1 MENMNPVLHL
11 LIQLR
16 LGLERGEALRPVL
29 KKYLSQ
35 NATELTSS
43 LLDWLTR
50 LEKGQTVKL
59 DLQNW
64 QTPYRRATLN
74 LIARGLRG
82 ESILAALS
90 SLETD
95 IILACEEELE
105 QRAALLPLKC
115 LVPLLLFQFPAL
127 LILIL
132 GPLLGQLL
140 NSLN

>member
-11 LIQLR
+11 IIQLR
-16 LGLERGEALRPVL
+16 LGIERGESLRTIL
-29 KKYLSQ
+29 KKYLAQ
-35 NATELTSS
+35 NSTALTPS

-50 LEKGQTVKL
+50 TEKGQTTRL

-64 QTPYRRATLN
+64 QTPYRRATLS
-74 LIARGLRG
+74 LLARGLRG
-82 ESILAALS
+82 EAILPGLN
-90 SLETD
+90 SLEGD

-132 GPLLGQLL
+132 GPLLSQLM